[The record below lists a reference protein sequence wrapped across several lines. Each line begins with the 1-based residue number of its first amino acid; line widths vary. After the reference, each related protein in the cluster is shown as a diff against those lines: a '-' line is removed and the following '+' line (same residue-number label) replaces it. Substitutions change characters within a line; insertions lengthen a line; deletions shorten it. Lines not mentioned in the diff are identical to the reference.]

1 MRTKIVT
8 LFVLLCSS
16 LSTTIRAQELVIDPA
31 LSATIVASTV
41 ADGIAYN
48 QIEENQTENT
58 TALAAAGVLQT
69 SLLQIK
75 QTTLTA
81 LQEVHT
87 TLQGLASITQM
98 TQAFENSFQILSQI
112 FDLVSED
119 PTLLAVTYDLY
130 YKLIE
135 EIADVTAPVTYIAL
149 NQPENGIGPG
159 SELNLLN
166 SADRLQIINHAKKQA
181 FKIQGILNQM
191 YYRMKA
197 AKKYGLFR
205 ILCPREFYYIRH
217 CNQIATRIINNFHL

>member
-8 LFVLLCSS
+8 LLVLLCSF
-16 LSTTIRAQELVIDPA
+16 LSTTKAQEVVIDVAIPGV
-31 LSATIVASTV
+31 IVGQMT
-41 ADGIAYN
+41 ADAIAYG

-81 LQEVHT
+81 LEEVQT
-87 TLQGLASITQM
+87 ILQGIMAG
-98 TQAFENSFQILSQI
+98 TQAVEAFHNSIRI
-112 FDLVSED
+112 ATDIWDLTAED
-119 PTLLAVTYDLY
+119 PTLLLVSQELWFKIYEEAAETTTYLSN
-130 YKLIE
+130 
-135 EIADVTAPVTYIAL
+135 IAL
-149 NQPENGIGPG
+149 NEQG

-166 SADRLQIINHAKKQA
+166 NAERLQIITYVKKQA
-181 FKIQGILNQM
+181 FKIQGIMNQM

-205 ILCPREFYYIRH
+205 MLCPREFYYIRH

>member
-31 LSATIVASTV
+31 LSATIAASTV

-58 TALAAAGVLQT
+58 TALAAAGTLQT
-69 SLLQIK
+69 AILQIK
-75 QTTLTA
+75 STTLSA
-81 LQEVHT
+81 LQEVQT
-87 TLQGLASITQM
+87 ILQGIMAG
-98 TQAFENSFQILSQI
+98 TQAIEAFRNSVNLAGQIWDLS
-112 FDLVSED
+112 VED
-119 PTLLAVTYDLY
+119 PTLLLVSQELWFKVYEESIETLTY
-130 YKLIE
+130 INN
-135 EIADVTAPVTYIAL
+135 IAL
-149 NQPENGIGPG
+149 NEQG
-159 SELNLLN
+159 SELILLN
-166 SADRLQIINHAKKQA
+166 NAERLQIITYVKKQA
-181 FKIQGILNQM
+181 FKIQGLMNQM

-205 ILCPREFYYIRH
+205 MLCPREFYYIRH

>member
-58 TALAAAGVLQT
+58 TALAAAGTLQT
-69 SLLQIK
+69 AILQIK
-75 QTTLTA
+75 STTLSA
-81 LQEVHT
+81 LQEVQT
-87 TLQGLASITQM
+87 ILQGVMAG
-98 TQAFENSFQILSQI
+98 TQAVEAFRNSVNIAGQIWDFS
-112 FDLVSED
+112 VED
-119 PTLLAVTYDLY
+119 PTLLLVSQELWFKVYEESIETLTY
-130 YKLIE
+130 INN
-135 EIADVTAPVTYIAL
+135 IAL
-149 NQPENGIGPG
+149 NEQG
-159 SELNLLN
+159 SELILLN
-166 SADRLQIINHAKKQA
+166 NAERLQIITYVKKQA
-181 FKIQGILNQM
+181 FKIQGLMNQM

-205 ILCPREFYYIRH
+205 MLCPREFYYIRH
-217 CNQIATRIINNFHL
+217 CNQLATRIINNFHF

>member
-1 MRTKIVT
+1 MKTKIVT
-8 LFVLLCSS
+8 LLVLLCSF

-81 LQEVHT
+81 LEEVQT
-87 TLQGLASITQM
+87 ILQGIMAG
-98 TQAFENSFQILSQI
+98 TQAVEAFHNSIRI
-112 FDLVSED
+112 ATDIWDLTAED
-119 PTLLAVTYDLY
+119 PTLLLVSQELWFKIYEEAAETTTYLSN
-130 YKLIE
+130 
-135 EIADVTAPVTYIAL
+135 IAL
-149 NQPENGIGPG
+149 NEQG

-166 SADRLQIINHAKKQA
+166 NAERLQIITYVKKQA
-181 FKIQGILNQM
+181 FKIQGIMNQM

-205 ILCPREFYYIRH
+205 MLCPREFYYIRH